1 MSKAREIVLRLV
13 ADGKISVEEA
23 EELLD
28 AIEDGAEEPFAGFLR
43 DQGAR
48 RGRANS
54 ERGKAQQAQTKARQR
69 AAEAREKAKAQPGR
83 TGHSGYKRDFDFKFN
98 FPWDQPDWQWPW
110 EQEGWQWLWE
120 QGSWQGER
128 TQEHVSELEVPK
140 AAQLKINVNGGDLTI
155 QGNGQEASMRFVAPN
170 AASQITTQD
179 GVILVSSAGDD
190 VVVEVP
196 ENVASIEIAQNGG
209 DLVVGKL
216 EAGVTAKVAGGDMV
230 ISEVT
235 GEILASV
242 EGGDAR
248 LTGIR
253 STAVEVQANGGDT
266 HLSMPSPVNEGSVI
280 LSSSDDISLELPS
293 DSQCEISAAA
303 GGDIEHSL
311 PADATEIIEERDNYL
326 SAKVNGGGA
335 EITLSANSGDIK
347 IGI

>member
-1 MSKAREIVLRLV
+1 MSKAREIVLKLV

-98 FPWDQPDWQWPW
+98 FPWDQADWHWPW
-110 EQEGWQWLWE
+110 EQEGWQWPWE
-120 QGSWQGER
+120 QESWQGER
-128 TQEHVSELEVPK
+128 THEHVSELEAPK
-140 AAQLKINVNGGDLTI
+140 AAQLKINVNGGDLTL

-170 AASQITTQD
+170 AATQITNQD
-179 GVILVSSAGDD
+179 GVIIVSSAGDD

-196 ENVASIEIAQNGG
+196 ENVASIEIVQNGG
-209 DLVVGKL
+209 DLV
-216 EAGVTAKVAGGDMV
+216 
-230 ISEVT
+230 IFEVT
-235 GEILASV
+235 GEIQASV

-280 LSSSDDISLELPS
+280 LSSSDDISLELPA

-326 SAKVNGGGA
+326 SAKMNGGGA